1 MAELSKEDIILAN
14 KIAKRIKQLRIQ
26 STGVKQI
33 DFANKYNIDRQI
45 VSRWESLIVVDPKT
59 GKPKGRGV
67 TIYTVEKFCKLLGIT
82 LKDFFNDPIFL
93 K

>member
-14 KIAKRIKQLRIQ
+14 KIARRIKQLRIQ
-26 STGVKQI
+26 STGAKQI

-59 GKPKGRGV
+59 GKPKGR
-67 TIYTVEKFCKLLGIT
+67 ELLFIQWRNSVNY
-82 LKDFFNDPIFL
+82 LAL
-93 K
+93 L